1 MLNAQI
7 TTRSPR
13 AATTHLDGPRRSLFR
28 LLKIFAVAL
37 AAAMATAV
45 LPPSGAFALNRVT
58 TGYTDSS
65 DFLRIYSQ
73 GLLCFANAGDL
84 DVYITDIYQYNSGN
98 NAGYIIDDVLGTWS
112 FAKWQVVAYNYY
124 ATMSHIHVS

>member
-1 MLNAQI
+1 M
-7 TTRSPR
+7 R
-13 AATTHLDGPRRSLFR
+13 AR

-37 AAAMATAV
+37 AAAMATAA

-58 TGYTDSS
+58 TGCSDSS
-65 DFLRIYSQ
+65 DLLRIYNQ

-84 DVYITDIYQYNSGN
+84 DVYITSIYQYKSGN
-98 NAGYIIDDVLGTWS
+98 NAGYTVDNVLGTWP
-112 FAKWQVVAYNYY
+112 FAKWQVVAYSYS